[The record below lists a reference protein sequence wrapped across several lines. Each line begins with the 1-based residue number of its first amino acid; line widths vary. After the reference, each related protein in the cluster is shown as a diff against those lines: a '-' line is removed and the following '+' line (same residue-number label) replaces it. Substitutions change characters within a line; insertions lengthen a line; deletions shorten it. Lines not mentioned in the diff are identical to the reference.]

1 MQDNSLA
8 ARLKTIREAKGLTKY
23 RLAKL
28 SGISQTY
35 IYRLEL
41 GEIKNPRRDTL
52 QALAQGLNITLA
64 QLIGET
70 GPLESWQLVEQSLK
84 AYIPV
89 YAGVYEEGM
98 GPIDYVVCTRAKV
111 PPETLRGYRIEGLS
125 LEPEIRNGDTIIVDT
140 GIPPTIGDLVV
151 VVGELEPGKQ
161 RSVGIKRYGKNG
173 HDEQWVED
181 NEGRCDLND
190 KGCCEIHDV
199 CVYGVITEY
208 VRRLRQM

>member
-1 MQDNSLA
+1 MKDNTLA

-52 QALAQGLNITLA
+52 QALSEGLNITLA
-64 QLIGET
+64 QLVGET
-70 GPLESWQLVEQSLK
+70 APIDTWQLVEQSLK

-89 YAGVYEEGM
+89 YAGLYEVGM
-98 GPIDYVVCTRAKV
+98 EPIDYVVSTRARI
-111 PPETLRGYRIEGLS
+111 PPDTLRGYRIEGLF
-125 LEPEIRNGDTIIVDT
+125 LEPEIRDGDTLIVDSA
-140 GIPPTIGDLVV
+140 IMPVNGDLVLAEIGNEIAIERYSKDGEGHESLTDN
-151 VVGELEPGKQ
+151 VGSYQLG
-161 RSVGIKRYGKNG
+161 
-173 HDEQWVED
+173 
-181 NEGRCDLND
+181 
-190 KGCCEIHDV
+190 DV
-199 CVYGVITEY
+199 RVFGVITEY